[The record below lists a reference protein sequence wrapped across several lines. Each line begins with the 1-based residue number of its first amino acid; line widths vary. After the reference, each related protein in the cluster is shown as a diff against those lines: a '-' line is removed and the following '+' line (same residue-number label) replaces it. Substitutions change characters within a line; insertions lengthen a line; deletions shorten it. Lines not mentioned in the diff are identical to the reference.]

1 MLDLAIRHETV
12 ITAGAAFVGD
22 MGVEGGQVVSLGRV
36 EAAREEIDA
45 TGLQARRRRMSLAS
59 RWVV

>member
-1 MLDLAIRHETV
+1 M